1 MNINSENPENPEN
14 PANILIFNFNE
25 EGNEYN
31 NDHKIGN
38 FLGNVG
44 YKNPNI
50 IFICTQNSISRTDK
64 HLQHIIGKKLP
75 ENYKRFSKVDATR
88 QSDLKK

>member
-1 MNINSENPENPEN
+1 MNINSKN

-31 NDHKIGN
+31 NDHNIGN
-38 FLGNVG
+38 FLRNVNS
-44 YKNPNI
+44 KNPNI

-64 HLQHIIGKKLP
+64 HLQHIIGEKLP
-75 ENYKRFSKVDATR
+75 STYKRFSKVDATR